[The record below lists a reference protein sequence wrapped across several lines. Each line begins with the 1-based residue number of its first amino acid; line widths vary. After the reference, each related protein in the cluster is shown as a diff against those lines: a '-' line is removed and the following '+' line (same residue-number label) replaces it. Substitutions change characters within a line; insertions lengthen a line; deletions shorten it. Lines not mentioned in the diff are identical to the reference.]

1 MSKRTSFSGF
11 RWSLAL
17 LACLPVSFPAKAE
30 MILSHVIVDLTPG
43 QPPRDDIEVHNTGP
57 DRLYVVAEPAEIL
70 DPGTRFQ
77 RRVTNPDPAVS
88 GLLVS
93 PQKMV
98 LEPGQRKLIR
108 VASVDPRSDHDRIYR
123 VTVKP
128 VAGELSARSTA
139 VKVFVGYDVLVIRR
153 PQSIAAS
160 VVAERLGSTIRLRN
174 QGNTAVELF
183 DGQQCDPAGERCAAL
198 PATRLYSG
206 ATFDVTVRYAT
217 PIRYKA
223 LDGQTTRSVQF

>member
-1 MSKRTSFSGF
+1 MSKCPSSAGF

-17 LACLPVSFPAKAE
+17 LACLPASIPARAE
-30 MILSHVIVDLTPG
+30 MILSHVVVDLKPG
-43 QPPRDDIEVHNTGP
+43 QPPRDDIEVQNTGP
-57 DRLYVVAEPAEIL
+57 DRLYIVAEPAEIL

-77 RRVTNPDPAVS
+77 RRVTNPDPAAS

-93 PQKMV
+93 PRKMV
-98 LEPGQRKLIR
+98 LEPGQRKLVRI
-108 VASVDPRSDHDRIYR
+108 ASVDLRSDHDRVYR

-153 PQSIAAS
+153 PQSMAAS
-160 VVAERLGSTIRLRN
+160 VVAERSGSTIHLRN
-174 QGNTAVELF
+174 DGNTAVELF
-183 DGQQCDPAGERCAAL
+183 DGQQCNAAGERCDAL

-206 ATFDVTVRYAT
+206 ATFDVSVRYAT

-223 LDGQTTRSVQF
+223 LDGQTTRSLQF